1 MNSKCSLYFSRFHER
16 LRRFIKSEQDRRR
29 SEQQIPIRVTSTKTK
44 VSLKGPASAVKTL
57 AAKVEKFVEQ
67 EKEDEKERGF
77 TLSFDF
83 PQKFANHLIG
93 KGGSNIRDLR
103 DKFDVEIQV
112 QDGKVELKGPKNK
125 AEAAK
130 SHILSLGRAW
140 ADETTHVLKIDP
152 KFHRELI
159 GKEGAQINRL
169 QDRYKVLI
177 FFPRSAKPTSDEGD
191 TSSDAGK
198 PKRQQAADEVVVR
211 GPSKGADGVRDELLS
226 LNQYLKDNSYTATV
240 TIQQKQVPSLIGQGG
255 SALEELRL
263 STGAKIDI
271 PADRSTEMVD
281 VQLKGTKEQVAVA
294 KKILEQKKSVFDD
307 TVVRTIDVDRKHH
320 KALIGAGGK
329 SPSIFLVLS
338 GAFFLTMV
346 CRIQPSHSGS

>member
-1 MNSKCSLYFSRFHER
+1 M
-16 LRRFIKSEQDRRR
+16 
-29 SEQQIPIRVTSTKTK
+29 TSTKTK

-57 AAKVEKFVEQ
+57 AAKVEQFVEQ
-67 EKEDEKERGF
+67 EKADEKERGF

-112 QDGKVELKGPKNK
+112 QDGKVELKGPKGK
-125 AEAAK
+125 AETAK

-140 ADETTHVLKIDP
+140 ADETTHTLKIDP

-159 GKEGAQINRL
+159 GKEGVQINRL

-177 FFPRSAKPTSDEGD
+177 FFPRSAKATPEDQGD
-191 TSSDAGK
+191 TSSDAGVK
-198 PKRQQAADEVVVR
+198 PKRQQASDEVVIR
-211 GPSKGADGVRDELLS
+211 GPSKGADVARDELLS
-226 LNQYLKDNSYTATV
+226 LHQYLKDNSFTATV
-240 TIQQKQVPSLIGQGG
+240 KIQQKQVPSLIGQGG

-271 PADRSTEMVD
+271 PADRSTETVE
-281 VQLKGTKEQVAVA
+281 VQLKGTKEQVAAA
-294 KKILEQKKSVFDD
+294 KKIIEQKKSVFDD

-320 KALIGAGGK
+320 KALIGAGGM
-329 SPSIFLVLS
+329 FLKTLY
-338 GAFFLTMV
+338 FPY
-346 CRIQPSHSGS
+346 CC

>member
-1 MNSKCSLYFSRFHER
+1 M
-16 LRRFIKSEQDRRR
+16 SEQEQRRA
-29 SEQQIPIRVTSTKTK
+29 EQKIPFRVASAKTK
-44 VSLKGPASAVKTL
+44 VTLKGPASDVRDLAVRVK
-57 AAKVEKFVEQ
+57 KFIEQ
-67 EKEDEKERGF
+67 ETEDEKERGF

-93 KGGSNIRDLR
+93 KAGSNIKELR
-103 DKFDVEIQV
+103 EKFDVEIQV
-112 QDGKVELKGPKNK
+112 QDGKVELKGPKGK
-125 AEAAK
+125 AERAK

-140 ADETTHVLKIDP
+140 ADETTHILKIDP

-177 FFPRSAKPTSDEGD
+177 FFPRSAKVASEDQGD

-198 PKRQQAADEVVVR
+198 PKRQQPADEVVVR

-226 LNQYLKDNSYTATV
+226 LHQYLKDNSFTATV
-240 TIQQKQVPSLIGQGG
+240 NVQQKQVPSLIGQGG

-271 PADRSTEMVD
+271 PADRSTEIVE
-281 VQLKGTKEQVAVA
+281 VQLKGTKEQVAAA

-307 TVVRTIDVDRKHH
+307 TIVRTIDVDRKHH
-320 KALIGAGGK
+320 KALIGPGGMFLDYQTVFC
-329 SPSIFLVLS
+329 SITNCTLQ
-338 GAFFLTMV
+338 GLTFATW
-346 CRIQPSHSGS
+346 S

>member
-1 MNSKCSLYFSRFHER
+1 MLNFPLCRFHDR
-16 LRRFIKSEQDRRR
+16 LKRFIKAEQDRRR
-29 SEQQIPIRVTSTKTK
+29 AEQKIPFRVTSAKSK
-44 VSLKGPASAVKTL
+44 VTLKGPASDVRKM
-57 AAKVEKFVEQ
+57 AAKVEKFIEQ

-93 KGGSNIRDLR
+93 KAGSNIKELR
-103 DKFDVEIQV
+103 EKFDVEIQV
-112 QDGKVELKGPKNK
+112 QDGKVELKGPKAK
-125 AEAAK
+125 AESAK
-130 SHILSLGRAW
+130 AHILSLGRAW

-159 GKEGAQINRL
+159 GKEGSQINRL

-177 FFPRSAKPTSDEGD
+177 FFPRSAKATSEDQGD

-211 GPSKGADGVRDELLS
+211 GPSKGADGARDELLS
-226 LNQYLKDNSYTATV
+226 LHQYLKDTSFTATV
-240 TIQQKQVPSLIGQGG
+240 NVQQKQVPSLIGQGG

-271 PADRSTEMVD
+271 PADRNTEIVE
-281 VQLKGTKEQVAVA
+281 VQLKGTKEQVAAA
-294 KKILEQKKSVFDD
+294 KKILEEKKSVFDD
-307 TVVRTIDVDRKHH
+307 TIIRTIDVDRKHH
-320 KALIGAGGK
+320 KALIGPGGMLLYRIVFC
-329 SPSIFLVLS
+329 SS
-338 GAFFLTMV
+338 LTV
-346 CRIQPSHSGS
+346 PCRV